1 MKEFLNILKNIIS
14 TIDWI
19 YASIIILSLFGGLLL
34 QSSSVK
40 LILISIAIL
49 FLIALISSLAQ
60 KFSDYYSNF
69 QKSSFS
75 KNYNYEITTQNSN
88 TATRKTIENFDNKD
102 DYKINT
108 KNESDENSEESIAA
122 EQSNEKSKFYYFD
135 ELSSVRIIRKI
146 DEFEYINKEGQN
158 MENNP
163 INIEDSSNSHE
174 EMPQENLE
182 QTSHSMDNA
191 PNIEPEINDNTDFT
205 TSDEPQ
211 DSSELSNQINLNF
224 EKVAM
229 NFPIN
234 TFFEN
239 HPLFG
244 NEPKQELEYFLNR
257 ILMIIKASIS
267 ANTIGLFFL
276 NPNEKKLNLF
286 SFITENNDLL
296 SPKRDFS
303 IDNDILSEIL
313 TNAKPEILSEINYSA
328 ILDIL
333 PYYAEPVE
341 IRSFAGV
348 PIFLNEKVVGILT
361 LDSIEANCFDSNVIG
376 YIGNFTKLISSIL
389 TSLNEKFELIVS
401 AKTLDA
407 VNSMQMSI
415 KKENISFENILKNI
429 FEAISKILKFENI
442 GFCNFSSQSNAWTI
456 QAVQG
461 KEEFVKSLHNAAIDT
476 QNGLIK
482 KTLFDNETL
491 FLSPI
496 NNHKNIINNK
506 IEFDSN
512 GYFLA
517 VPLKSIGSS
526 YGAIFVYGENHDAI
540 TNYDV
545 QILNTLANNAAATI
559 EQFLYIKV
567 FSNYAQIDPRYGIL
581 NTSALFNRLNE
592 EIARAKDFNYPI
604 SFATIM
610 IDELDTLK
618 SKGFDIEA
626 LYNILI
632 TNLNANIRPYNL
644 LGEVDERIIAVVLN
658 YIDLKELRI
667 WCEKIRSEIA
677 QVPININGKK
687 IIMTLSI
694 GAATLDEDDD
704 IDKLTAKSLK
714 MLQASLNKSNTVSIY

>member
-174 EMPQENLE
+174 EIPSDNLE
-182 QTSHSMDNA
+182 QTSHPKDNA

-333 PYYAEPVE
+333 PYYVEPVE

-361 LDSIEANCFDSNVIG
+361 LDSIEANSFDSNVIG

-517 VPLKSIGSS
+517 VPLKSISSS

-610 IDELDTLK
+610 IDELETLK

-667 WCEKIRSEIA
+667 WCEKVRSEIA
-677 QVPININGKK
+677 QVPIDINGKK

-694 GAATLDEDDD
+694 GAATLEEDDD